1 MKCNKHFTNVCDTWV
16 EFMPSSCLNLLF
28 KFYVCP
34 LLSEGTRVYL
44 ISFSVLD
51 LRSAGESSTRR
62 LRAAEPPLTWPKSCD
77 LCVNRPIMRG
87 WREGGERSETLPS
100 DQWKDRKQL
109 LTNENRGLIHALPW
123 PLQTRGGELS
133 SGSLFIKT
141 CKSQDTD
148 PILWNF
154 LIRNQ
159 RHLID
164 YLWRETIPEKRRYSA
179 WNIESQ
185 PCDAQKRGDAY
196 FSSKSVLFVGKS
208 LEPGGVNCVVCSYK
222 NTKYKIQNT
231 RLKVKLK
238 IQNLHQHWRNH

>member
-16 EFMPSSCLNLLF
+16 EFMPSSCLNLSL

-87 WREGGERSETLPS
+87 WREGGEVRDTPKWPMKGQINSCWPMRIEDWYTPFP
-100 DQWKDRKQL
+100 
-109 LTNENRGLIHALPW
+109 GLCRP
-123 PLQTRGGELS
+123 GKGS
-133 SGSLFIKT
+133 SAMTHSSSRYARVKT
-141 CKSQDTD
+141 YH
-148 PILWNF
+148 ILWKF
-154 LIRNQ
+154 LKSEIRETG
-159 RHLID
+159 LSV
-164 YLWRETIPEKRRYSA
+164 EKTIPEKRSYSA

-185 PCDAQKRGDAY
+185 P
-196 FSSKSVLFVGKS
+196 F
-208 LEPGGVNCVVCSYK
+208 
-222 NTKYKIQNT
+222 
-231 RLKVKLK
+231 
-238 IQNLHQHWRNH
+238 

>member
-16 EFMPSSCLNLLF
+16 EFMPSSCLNLSF

-87 WREGGERSETLPS
+87 WREDGEARGSP
-100 DQWKDRKQL
+100 QW
-109 LTNENRGLIHALPW
+109 PM
-123 PLQTRGGELS
+123 RGGINS
-133 SGSLFIKT
+133 SCPIRIEDGYTPFPGLCRPGEGISAMTHSSSRYARVKT
-141 CKSQDTD
+141 YH
-148 PILWNF
+148 ILWKF
-154 LIRNQ
+154 LKSEIRETG
-159 RHLID
+159 LSV
-164 YLWRETIPEKRRYSA
+164 EKTIPEKRSYSA

-185 PCDAQKRGDAY
+185 ILTPKREVTHI
-196 FSSKSVLFVGKS
+196 FH
-208 LEPGGVNCVVCSYK
+208 
-222 NTKYKIQNT
+222 QN
-231 RLKVKLK
+231 
-238 IQNLHQHWRNH
+238 QFYS